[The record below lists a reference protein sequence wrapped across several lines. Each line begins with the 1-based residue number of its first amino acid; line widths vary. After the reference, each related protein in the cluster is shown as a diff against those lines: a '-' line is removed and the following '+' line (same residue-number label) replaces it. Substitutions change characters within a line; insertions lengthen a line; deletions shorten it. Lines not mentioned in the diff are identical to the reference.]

1 MWVIRKTATAI
12 DHTLINQFINANFKT
27 AIFKTDG
34 SDNFPVCTVISST
47 EKLVGNKHTDVYKRV
62 ITDEDTERFNQVL
75 IESD

>member
-1 MWVIRKTATAI
+1 M
-12 DHTLINQFINANFKT
+12 
-27 AIFKTDG
+27 KTDG